1 MQELTEMAASWF
13 TVGAFLKGI
22 EYYQLEA
29 IEKDNRDQSM
39 QCLREMLATWLK
51 ETDASPAALVQAL
64 RLAGRVGLAKKMAV
78 KYGES

>member
-51 ETDASPAALVQAL
+51 ETDMIAGLKGWI
-64 RLAGRVGLAKKMAV
+64 RLENQQHLYRP
-78 KYGES
+78 